1 MKRMDGLINEKKE
14 ASMEVVINLDDEE
27 KEEILKLIKEPLSMI
42 ILEHLKSSKISK
54 ELVKEFFKD
63 LLNVEY
69 IEDYIDWERIGKEV
83 TKVITERMKT

>member
-1 MKRMDGLINEKKE
+1 
-14 ASMEVVINLDDEE
+14 MEVVINLDDEE

-54 ELVKEFFKD
+54 ESVKEFFKD